1 MTAPPTPRAPLPRS
15 TWKGP
20 LAILAALLLAP
31 LACALPGQ
39 RSALVRGDDVG
50 LILDRCATA
59 VEAMHFQVKAIDRSH
74 QILLAEGRV
83 EGGLRFHDVRLSIKV
98 VYVEGKKYRVE
109 AIATSDQ
116 RGIRAGAEKKA
127 RKMFFEKLR
136 ETGIVIKR

>member
-1 MTAPPTPRAPLPRS
+1 LTDPRISGRAFHRLP
-15 TWKGP
+15 WKGP
-20 LAILAALLLAP
+20 LAILAALLLLP

-39 RSALVRGDDVG
+39 RSTLVRGQDVG
-50 LILDRCATA
+50 VILDHCATA

-98 VYVEGKKYRVE
+98 IHVEGKEYRVE
-109 AIATSDQ
+109 AIASSDQ
-116 RGIRAGAEKKA
+116 RGIRAGAERKA

-136 ETGIVIKR
+136 DTGIVVAR